1 MHVNVLVKTQNIGM
15 QQIEDRET
23 DKEKPR
29 DREFPQQC
37 RKSRLTDKSMAKNG
51 LFANVASFSVG

>member
-29 DREFPQQC
+29 DREFPQQ
-37 RKSRLTDKSMAKNG
+37 
-51 LFANVASFSVG
+51 